1 MILRV
6 KPGILKGMSENGP
19 VLPPEVYRRR
29 RIVAVIALLA
39 VILLLV
45 AGVTSMVGMINGKKD
60 ATVASTATASGA
72 PFQSFSARPSETASA
87 TPSASAAASAT
98 ASASAS
104 ATASA
109 TPSVTASAAP
119 TASVTPTAATTPV
132 ATPTAA
138 TPTAPA
144 PAPSVTTAAVAAAC
158 TANDLKVTVTPAK
171 RTFAAG
177 EQVSFHVTY
186 TNSSKTPCAVG
197 GEGANTGVDLN
208 ITSGA
213 AQVYTRSLCAATA
226 VQKAEVAAGA
236 EGATDL
242 AWDRKINVLGCSSAS
257 TAQKGSYWAAVT
269 VNGVSSA
276 PVNFIIQ

>member
-1 MILRV
+1 MNLRV

-87 TPSASAAASAT
+87 TPSASATASAT

-119 TASVTPTAATTPV
+119 TASVTPTAANTPATTP
-132 ATPTAA
+132 TT
-138 TPTAPA
+138 PA
-144 PAPSVTTAAVAAAC
+144 PTPSVTTAAVVAAC

-226 VQKAEVAAGA
+226 VQKSEVAAGA
-236 EGATDL
+236 EGAADL

-257 TAQKGSYWAAVT
+257 TAQKGSYWATAT
-269 VNGVSSA
+269 VNGVTSA
-276 PVNFIIQ
+276 PVNFVIQ

>member
-87 TPSASAAASAT
+87 TPSASATASAT

-119 TASVTPTAATTPV
+119 TASVTPTAATTP
-132 ATPTAA
+132 AA

-144 PAPSVTTAAVAAAC
+144 PTPSVTTAAVAAAC

-197 GEGANTGVDLN
+197 GEGANTGADLN

-236 EGATDL
+236 EAATDL

-257 TAQKGSYWAAVT
+257 TAQKGSYWATAT

-276 PVNFIIQ
+276 QVNFVIQ

>member
-1 MILRV
+1 MNLRV

-39 VILLLV
+39 IILLLV

-60 ATVASTATASGA
+60 ATVASTATPSGA

-87 TPSASAAASAT
+87 TPSASAT

-104 ATASA
+104 ASA
-109 TPSVTASAAP
+109 TPSVTASATP
-119 TASVTPTAATTPV
+119 SASVTTAAATPAATTPAV
-132 ATPTAA
+132 

-144 PAPSVTTAAVAAAC
+144 PTPSVTIAAAVAAC

-197 GEGANTGVDLN
+197 GEGANTGVDLK

-226 VQKAEVAAGA
+226 VQKSEVAAGA

-257 TAQKGSYWAAVT
+257 TAQKGSYWATAT
-269 VNGVSSA
+269 VNGVTSA
-276 PVNFIIQ
+276 QVNFVIQ

>member
-1 MILRV
+1 MNLRV

-39 VILLLV
+39 IILLLV

-60 ATVASTATASGA
+60 ATVASTATPSGA

-87 TPSASAAASAT
+87 TPSASATASAT
-98 ASASAS
+98 ASASA
-104 ATASA
+104 
-109 TPSVTASAAP
+109 TPSGIASAAP
-119 TASVTPTAATTPV
+119 TASVTTAAVTPAATTP
-132 ATPTAA
+132 AA
-138 TPTAPA
+138 TPTTPA
-144 PAPSVTTAAVAAAC
+144 PTPSVTTAAAVAAC

-197 GEGANTGVDLN
+197 GEGANTGVDLK

-226 VQKAEVAAGA
+226 VQKSEVAAGA

>member
-1 MILRV
+1 MNLRV

-87 TPSASAAASAT
+87 TPSASATASAT

-119 TASVTPTAATTPV
+119 TASVTPTAANTP
-132 ATPTAA
+132 AT

-144 PAPSVTTAAVAAAC
+144 STPSVTTAAVVAAC

-257 TAQKGSYWAAVT
+257 TAQKGSYWASAT
-269 VNGVSSA
+269 VNGVTSA
-276 PVNFIIQ
+276 PVNFVIQ

>member
-1 MILRV
+1 
-6 KPGILKGMSENGP
+6 MSENGP

-29 RIVAVIALLA
+29 RIVAVVALLA

-45 AGVTSMVGMINGKKD
+45 AGVTSIVGMINNKKD
-60 ATVASTATASGA
+60 ATVASTATATGA

-87 TPSASAAASAT
+87 SASASASPSASPSETATKSASPKATETKAAETKSPEVKPSEAKTAQATPSATPSASAAG
-98 ASASAS
+98 
-104 ATASA
+104 
-109 TPSVTASAAP
+109 V
-119 TASVTPTAATTPV
+119 V
-132 ATPTAA
+132 
-138 TPTAPA
+138 
-144 PAPSVTTAAVAAAC
+144 AAC

-186 TNSSKTPCAVG
+186 TNSSKAPCAVG
-197 GEGANTGVDLN
+197 GEDANTGVDLK

-213 AQVYTRSLCAATA
+213 AQVYTRSLCVATA
-226 VQKAEVAAGA
+226 VQKSEVAAGA

>member
-87 TPSASAAASAT
+87 TPSASATASAT

-119 TASVTPTAATTPV
+119 TASVTPTAA
-132 ATPTAA
+132 ATPAA

-242 AWDRKINVLGCSSAS
+242 AWDRKVNVLGCSSAS
-257 TAQKGSYWAAVT
+257 TAQKGSYWASAT

-276 PVNFIIQ
+276 PVNFVIQ

>member
-1 MILRV
+1 MNLRV
-6 KPGILKGMSENGP
+6 KPGILKSMSENGP

-87 TPSASAAASAT
+87 TPSASATASAT

-119 TASVTPTAATTPV
+119 TASVTPTTATTP
-132 ATPTAA
+132 AA

-144 PAPSVTTAAVAAAC
+144 PTPSVTNAAAVAAC

-257 TAQKGSYWAAVT
+257 TAQKGSYWASAT
-269 VNGVSSA
+269 VNGVTSA
-276 PVNFIIQ
+276 PVNFVIQ

>member
-87 TPSASAAASAT
+87 TPSASATASAT

-119 TASVTPTAATTPV
+119 TASVTPTATTP
-132 ATPTAA
+132 AA
-138 TPTAPA
+138 TPTTPA
-144 PAPSVTTAAVAAAC
+144 PAPSVTTAAAVAAC

-197 GEGANTGVDLN
+197 GEGANTGVDLK

-226 VQKAEVAAGA
+226 VQKSEVAAGA
-236 EGATDL
+236 EGAADL

-257 TAQKGSYWAAVT
+257 TAQKGSYWATAT
-269 VNGVSSA
+269 VNGVTSA
-276 PVNFIIQ
+276 QVNFVIQ

>member
-1 MILRV
+1 
-6 KPGILKGMSENGP
+6 MSENGS

-87 TPSASAAASAT
+87 TPSASATASATAT

-104 ATASA
+104 V

-119 TASVTPTAATTPV
+119 TASVTTATPV
-132 ATPTAA
+132 ATPT
-138 TPTAPA
+138 TPA
-144 PAPSVTTAAVAAAC
+144 PTPSVTTAAVVAAC

-226 VQKAEVAAGA
+226 VQKSEVAAGA
-236 EGATDL
+236 EGAADL

-257 TAQKGSYWAAVT
+257 TAQKGSYWATAT
-269 VNGVSSA
+269 VNGVTSA
-276 PVNFIIQ
+276 QVNFVIQ

>member
-1 MILRV
+1 MNLRV

-39 VILLLV
+39 IILLLV

-87 TPSASAAASAT
+87 TPSASATASAT

-104 ATASA
+104 V
-109 TPSVTASAAP
+109 TPSVTASAVP
-119 TASVTPTAATTPV
+119 TASATTATPV
-132 ATPTAA
+132 ATPT
-138 TPTAPA
+138 TPA
-144 PAPSVTTAAVAAAC
+144 PTPSVTTAAVVAAC

-177 EQVSFHVTY
+177 EQVSFHVAY

-226 VQKAEVAAGA
+226 VQKSEVAAGA
-236 EGATDL
+236 EGAADL

-257 TAQKGSYWAAVT
+257 TAQKGSYWATAT
-269 VNGVSSA
+269 VNGVTSA
-276 PVNFIIQ
+276 QVNFVIQ

>member
-1 MILRV
+1 
-6 KPGILKGMSENGP
+6 MSENGP

-39 VILLLV
+39 IILLLV

-87 TPSASAAASAT
+87 TPSASATASATAT

-104 ATASA
+104 V
-109 TPSVTASAAP
+109 TPSVTASVAP
-119 TASVTPTAATTPV
+119 TASATTATPV
-132 ATPTAA
+132 ATPT
-138 TPTAPA
+138 TPA
-144 PAPSVTTAAVAAAC
+144 PTPSVTTAAVVAAC

-226 VQKAEVAAGA
+226 VQKSEVAAGA

-257 TAQKGSYWAAVT
+257 TAQKGSYWATAT

-276 PVNFIIQ
+276 QVNFVIQ

>member
-1 MILRV
+1 MNLRV

-39 VILLLV
+39 IILLLV

-87 TPSASAAASAT
+87 TPSASATASAT

-119 TASVTPTAATTPV
+119 TASVTPTAATTP
-132 ATPTAA
+132 AA

-144 PAPSVTTAAVAAAC
+144 PTPSVTNAAVVAAC

-226 VQKAEVAAGA
+226 VQKSEVAAGA

-257 TAQKGSYWAAVT
+257 TAQKGSYWATAT
-269 VNGVSSA
+269 VNGVTSA
-276 PVNFIIQ
+276 QVNFVIQ

>member
-1 MILRV
+1 MNLRV

-39 VILLLV
+39 IILLLV

-87 TPSASAAASAT
+87 TPSASATASATAT

-104 ATASA
+104 V

-119 TASVTPTAATTPV
+119 TASATTATPV
-132 ATPTAA
+132 ATPT
-138 TPTAPA
+138 TPA
-144 PAPSVTTAAVAAAC
+144 PTPSVTTAAAVAAC

-226 VQKAEVAAGA
+226 VQKSEVAAGA
-236 EGATDL
+236 EGAADL

-257 TAQKGSYWAAVT
+257 TAQKGSYWATAT
-269 VNGVSSA
+269 VNGVTSA
-276 PVNFIIQ
+276 QVNFVIQ

>member
-1 MILRV
+1 MNLRV

-87 TPSASAAASAT
+87 TPSASATASAT

-119 TASVTPTAATTPV
+119 TASVTPTAANTPATTP
-132 ATPTAA
+132 TT
-138 TPTAPA
+138 PA
-144 PAPSVTTAAVAAAC
+144 PTPSVTTAAVVAAC

-208 ITSGA
+208 ITSGV

-226 VQKAEVAAGA
+226 VQKSEVAAGA
-236 EGATDL
+236 EGAADL

-257 TAQKGSYWAAVT
+257 TAQKGSYWATAT
-269 VNGVSSA
+269 VNGVTSA
-276 PVNFIIQ
+276 QVNFVIQ

>member
-1 MILRV
+1 VNLRV

-39 VILLLV
+39 IILLLV

-87 TPSASAAASAT
+87 TPSASATASATAT

-104 ATASA
+104 V
-109 TPSVTASAAP
+109 TPSVTASVAP
-119 TASVTPTAATTPV
+119 TASATTATPV
-132 ATPTAA
+132 ATPT
-138 TPTAPA
+138 TPA
-144 PAPSVTTAAVAAAC
+144 PTPSVTTAAVVAAC

-226 VQKAEVAAGA
+226 VQKSEVAAGA
-236 EGATDL
+236 EGAADL

-257 TAQKGSYWAAVT
+257 TAQKGSYWATAT
-269 VNGVSSA
+269 VNGVTSA
-276 PVNFIIQ
+276 QVNFVIQ

>member
-87 TPSASAAASAT
+87 TPSASATASAT

-119 TASVTPTAATTPV
+119 TASVTPTAANTPATTP
-132 ATPTAA
+132 TT
-138 TPTAPA
+138 PA
-144 PAPSVTTAAVAAAC
+144 PTPSVTTAAVVAAC

-276 PVNFIIQ
+276 PVNFVIQ

>member
-1 MILRV
+1 
-6 KPGILKGMSENGP
+6 MSENGP

-39 VILLLV
+39 IILLLV

-87 TPSASAAASAT
+87 TPSASATASAT

-119 TASVTPTAATTPV
+119 TASVTPTAATTP
-132 ATPTAA
+132 AA

-144 PAPSVTTAAVAAAC
+144 PTPSVTNAAVVAAC

-236 EGATDL
+236 EAATDL

-257 TAQKGSYWAAVT
+257 TAQKGSYWATAT

-276 PVNFIIQ
+276 QVNFVIQ

>member
-1 MILRV
+1 
-6 KPGILKGMSENGP
+6 MSENGP

-39 VILLLV
+39 IILLLV

-87 TPSASAAASAT
+87 TPSASATASAT

-104 ATASA
+104 ASV

-119 TASVTPTAATTPV
+119 TASATTATPV
-132 ATPTAA
+132 ATPT
-138 TPTAPA
+138 TPA
-144 PAPSVTTAAVAAAC
+144 PTPSVTTAAVVAAC

-226 VQKAEVAAGA
+226 VQKSEVAAGA
-236 EGATDL
+236 EGAADL

-257 TAQKGSYWAAVT
+257 TAQKGSYWATAT
-269 VNGVSSA
+269 VNGVTSA
-276 PVNFIIQ
+276 QVNFVIQ

>member
-1 MILRV
+1 MNLRV

-87 TPSASAAASAT
+87 TPSASATASAT

-119 TASVTPTAATTPV
+119 TASVTPTAATTP
-132 ATPTAA
+132 AA

-144 PAPSVTTAAVAAAC
+144 PTPSVTTAAVAAAC

-257 TAQKGSYWAAVT
+257 TAQKGSYWATAT
-269 VNGVSSA
+269 VNGVTSA
-276 PVNFIIQ
+276 QVNFVIQ

>member
-1 MILRV
+1 MNLRV

-39 VILLLV
+39 IILLLV

-87 TPSASAAASAT
+87 TPSASATASAT
-98 ASASAS
+98 AS
-104 ATASA
+104 ASA

-119 TASVTPTAATTPV
+119 TASVTTAAVTPAATTP
-132 ATPTAA
+132 AA

-144 PAPSVTTAAVAAAC
+144 PTPSVTTAAAVAAC

-197 GEGANTGVDLN
+197 GEGANTGVDLK

-226 VQKAEVAAGA
+226 VQKSEVAAGG

>member
-1 MILRV
+1 MNLRV

-39 VILLLV
+39 IILLLV

-87 TPSASAAASAT
+87 TPSASATASATAT

-104 ATASA
+104 V

-119 TASVTPTAATTPV
+119 TASATTATPV
-132 ATPTAA
+132 ATPT
-138 TPTAPA
+138 TPA
-144 PAPSVTTAAVAAAC
+144 PTPSVTTAAVVAAC

-226 VQKAEVAAGA
+226 VQKSEVAAGA
-236 EGATDL
+236 EGAADL

-257 TAQKGSYWAAVT
+257 TAQKGSYWATAT
-269 VNGVSSA
+269 VNGVTSA
-276 PVNFIIQ
+276 QVNFVIQ

>member
-1 MILRV
+1 
-6 KPGILKGMSENGP
+6 MSENGP

-29 RIVAVIALLA
+29 RIVAVVALLA

-45 AGVTSMVGMINGKKD
+45 AGVTSIVGMINNKKD
-60 ATVASTATASGA
+60 ATVASTATATGA

-87 TPSASAAASAT
+87 SASASASPSASPSETATKSASPNATAQATPSATPSASAAG
-98 ASASAS
+98 
-104 ATASA
+104 
-109 TPSVTASAAP
+109 V
-119 TASVTPTAATTPV
+119 V
-132 ATPTAA
+132 
-138 TPTAPA
+138 
-144 PAPSVTTAAVAAAC
+144 AAC

-208 ITSGA
+208 ITSGS
-213 AQVYTRSLCAATA
+213 AQVYTRSLCTATTLP
-226 VQKAEVAAGA
+226 KAEVAAGA

-242 AWDRKINVLGCSSAS
+242 AWDRKINVLGCSAAS
-257 TAQKGSYWAAVT
+257 NAQKGSYWATAT
-269 VNGVSSA
+269 VNGVTSTQ
-276 PVNFIIQ
+276 VNFVIQ

>member
-1 MILRV
+1 MNLRV

-39 VILLLV
+39 IILLLV

-60 ATVASTATASGA
+60 ATVASTATPSGA

-87 TPSASAAASAT
+87 TPSASATASATAT

-104 ATASA
+104 V

-119 TASVTPTAATTPV
+119 TASATTATPV
-132 ATPTAA
+132 ATPTM
-138 TPTAPA
+138 PA
-144 PAPSVTTAAVAAAC
+144 PTPSVTTAAAVAAC

-226 VQKAEVAAGA
+226 VQKSEVAAGA

-257 TAQKGSYWAAVT
+257 IAQKGSYWATAT
-269 VNGVSSA
+269 VNGVTSA
-276 PVNFIIQ
+276 QVNFVIQ

>member
-1 MILRV
+1 
-6 KPGILKGMSENGP
+6 MSENGP

-39 VILLLV
+39 IILLLV

-87 TPSASAAASAT
+87 TPSASATASATESAT
-98 ASASAS
+98 ASV
-104 ATASA
+104 

-119 TASVTPTAATTPV
+119 TASATTATPV
-132 ATPTAA
+132 ATPT
-138 TPTAPA
+138 TPA
-144 PAPSVTTAAVAAAC
+144 PTPSVTTAAVVAAC

-226 VQKAEVAAGA
+226 VQKSEVAAGA
-236 EGATDL
+236 EGAADL

-257 TAQKGSYWAAVT
+257 TAQKGSYWATAT
-269 VNGVSSA
+269 VNGVTSA
-276 PVNFIIQ
+276 QVNFVIQ

>member
-1 MILRV
+1 MNLRV

-87 TPSASAAASAT
+87 TPSASATASATAT

-104 ATASA
+104 V

-119 TASVTPTAATTPV
+119 TASVTTAAATPAATTP
-132 ATPTAA
+132 AA
-138 TPTAPA
+138 TPTTPV
-144 PAPSVTTAAVAAAC
+144 PAPSVTTAVAVAAC

-226 VQKAEVAAGA
+226 VQKSEVAAGA

-257 TAQKGSYWAAVT
+257 AAQKGSYWAAVT

-276 PVNFIIQ
+276 PVNFVIQ

>member
-1 MILRV
+1 MNLRV

-87 TPSASAAASAT
+87 TPSASATASATAT

-104 ATASA
+104 V

-119 TASVTPTAATTPV
+119 TASATTANPV
-132 ATPTAA
+132 ATPT
-138 TPTAPA
+138 TPA
-144 PAPSVTTAAVAAAC
+144 PTPSVTTAAAVAAC
-158 TANDLKVTVTPAK
+158 TANDLKVTITPAK

-177 EQVSFHVTY
+177 DQVSFHVTY

-226 VQKAEVAAGA
+226 VQKSEVAAGA

-276 PVNFIIQ
+276 PVNFVIQ

>member
-1 MILRV
+1 MNLRV

-39 VILLLV
+39 IILLLV

-60 ATVASTATASGA
+60 ATVASTATPSGA

-87 TPSASAAASAT
+87 TPSASATASAT
-98 ASASAS
+98 AS
-104 ATASA
+104 ASA

-119 TASVTPTAATTPV
+119 TASVTTAAVTPAATTP
-132 ATPTAA
+132 AA

-144 PAPSVTTAAVAAAC
+144 PTPSVTTAAAVAAC

-197 GEGANTGVDLN
+197 GEGANTGVDLK

-213 AQVYTRSLCAATA
+213 AQVYTPSLCAATA
-226 VQKAEVAAGA
+226 VQKSEVAAGA

>member
-1 MILRV
+1 
-6 KPGILKGMSENGP
+6 MSENGP

-87 TPSASAAASAT
+87 TPSASATASAT

-119 TASVTPTAATTPV
+119 TASVTTAAATPAATTP
-132 ATPTAA
+132 AA

-236 EGATDL
+236 EGVTDL

>member
-1 MILRV
+1 MNLRV
-6 KPGILKGMSENGP
+6 KPGILKSMSENGP

-39 VILLLV
+39 IILLLV

-60 ATVASTATASGA
+60 ATVASTATPSGA

-87 TPSASAAASAT
+87 TPSTSATASAT
-98 ASASAS
+98 AS
-104 ATASA
+104 ASA

-119 TASVTPTAATTPV
+119 TASVTTAAVTPAATTP
-132 ATPTAA
+132 AA

-144 PAPSVTTAAVAAAC
+144 PTPSVTTAAAVAAC

-197 GEGANTGVDLN
+197 GEGANTGVDLK

-226 VQKAEVAAGA
+226 VQKSEVAAGA

>member
-87 TPSASAAASAT
+87 TPSASATASAT

-119 TASVTPTAATTPV
+119 TASVTPTTATTP
-132 ATPTAA
+132 AA

-144 PAPSVTTAAVAAAC
+144 PTPSVTNAAAVAAC

-257 TAQKGSYWAAVT
+257 TAQKGSYWATAT
-269 VNGVSSA
+269 VNGVTSA
-276 PVNFIIQ
+276 QVNFVIQ

>member
-1 MILRV
+1 M
-6 KPGILKGMSENGP
+6 
-19 VLPPEVYRRR
+19 
-29 RIVAVIALLA
+29 AVIALLA

-87 TPSASAAASAT
+87 TPSASATASATAT

-104 ATASA
+104 V

-119 TASVTPTAATTPV
+119 TASATTATPV
-132 ATPTAA
+132 ATPT
-138 TPTAPA
+138 TPA
-144 PAPSVTTAAVAAAC
+144 PTPSVTTAAAVAAC

-177 EQVSFHVTY
+177 EQVTFHVTY

-197 GEGANTGVDLN
+197 GEGTNTGVDLN

-226 VQKAEVAAGA
+226 VQKSEVAAGA

-257 TAQKGSYWAAVT
+257 TAQKGSYWATAT
-269 VNGVSSA
+269 VNGVTSA
-276 PVNFIIQ
+276 QVNFVIQ

>member
-1 MILRV
+1 
-6 KPGILKGMSENGP
+6 MSENGP

-39 VILLLV
+39 IILLLV

-60 ATVASTATASGA
+60 ATVASTATPSGA

-87 TPSASAAASAT
+87 TPSASAT

-104 ATASA
+104 ASA

-119 TASVTPTAATTPV
+119 TASVTTAAATPAATTP
-132 ATPTAA
+132 AA

-144 PAPSVTTAAVAAAC
+144 PTPSVTTAATVAAC

-171 RTFAAG
+171 RVFAAG

-197 GEGANTGVDLN
+197 GEGTNTGVDLK

-226 VQKAEVAAGA
+226 VQKSEVAAGA

>member
-1 MILRV
+1 MNLRV
-6 KPGILKGMSENGP
+6 KPGILKDMSENGP

-39 VILLLV
+39 IILLLV

-60 ATVASTATASGA
+60 ATVASTATPSGA

-87 TPSASAAASAT
+87 TPSASATASAT
-98 ASASAS
+98 ASAS
-104 ATASA
+104 ASA

-119 TASVTPTAATTPV
+119 TASVTTAAATPAATTP
-132 ATPTAA
+132 AA
-138 TPTAPA
+138 TPTT
-144 PAPSVTTAAVAAAC
+144 PAPSVTTAAAVAAC

-171 RTFAAG
+171 RVFAAG

-197 GEGANTGVDLN
+197 GEGANTGVDLK

-226 VQKAEVAAGA
+226 VQKSEVAAGA

-257 TAQKGSYWAAVT
+257 AAQKGSYWAAVT

>member
-1 MILRV
+1 
-6 KPGILKGMSENGP
+6 MSENGP

-39 VILLLV
+39 IILLLV

-60 ATVASTATASGA
+60 ATVASTATPSGA

-87 TPSASAAASAT
+87 TPSASATASATAT

-104 ATASA
+104 V
-109 TPSVTASAAP
+109 TPSVTASVAP
-119 TASVTPTAATTPV
+119 TASATTATPV
-132 ATPTAA
+132 ATPT
-138 TPTAPA
+138 TPA
-144 PAPSVTTAAVAAAC
+144 PTPSVTTAAVVAAC

-226 VQKAEVAAGA
+226 VQKSEVAAGA

-257 TAQKGSYWAAVT
+257 TAQKGSYWATAT
-269 VNGVSSA
+269 VNGVTSA
-276 PVNFIIQ
+276 QVNFVIQ

>member
-1 MILRV
+1 
-6 KPGILKGMSENGP
+6 MSENGP

-29 RIVAVIALLA
+29 RIVAVVALLA

-45 AGVTSMVGMINGKKD
+45 AGVTSIVGMINNKKD
-60 ATVASTATASGA
+60 ATVASTATATGA

-87 TPSASAAASAT
+87 SASASASPSASPSETATKSASPKATETKAAETKSPEAKPSETKTAQATPSATPSASAAG
-98 ASASAS
+98 
-104 ATASA
+104 
-109 TPSVTASAAP
+109 V
-119 TASVTPTAATTPV
+119 V
-132 ATPTAA
+132 
-138 TPTAPA
+138 
-144 PAPSVTTAAVAAAC
+144 AAC

-226 VQKAEVAAGA
+226 VQKSEVAAGA

-269 VNGVSSA
+269 VNGVTSA

>member
-1 MILRV
+1 MNLRV

-87 TPSASAAASAT
+87 TPSASATASATAT

-104 ATASA
+104 V

-119 TASVTPTAATTPV
+119 TASATTATPV
-132 ATPTAA
+132 ATPT
-138 TPTAPA
+138 TPA
-144 PAPSVTTAAVAAAC
+144 PTPSVTTAAVVAAC

-226 VQKAEVAAGA
+226 VQKSEVAAGA
-236 EGATDL
+236 EGAADL

-257 TAQKGSYWAAVT
+257 TAQKGSYWATAT
-269 VNGVSSA
+269 VNGVTSA
-276 PVNFIIQ
+276 QVNFVIQ

>member
-1 MILRV
+1 MNLRV
-6 KPGILKGMSENGP
+6 KPGILKSMSENGP

-39 VILLLV
+39 IILLLV

-60 ATVASTATASGA
+60 ATVASTATPSGA

-87 TPSASAAASAT
+87 TPSASATASAT

-104 ATASA
+104 V
-109 TPSVTASAAP
+109 TPSVIASAAP
-119 TASVTPTAATTPV
+119 TASVTTAAVTPAATTP
-132 ATPTAA
+132 AA

-144 PAPSVTTAAVAAAC
+144 PTPSVTTAAAVAAC

-197 GEGANTGVDLN
+197 GEGANTGVDLK

-226 VQKAEVAAGA
+226 VQKSEVAAGA

>member
-87 TPSASAAASAT
+87 TPSASVT

-119 TASVTPTAATTPV
+119 TASVTTAAATPAATTP
-132 ATPTAA
+132 AA
-138 TPTAPA
+138 TPTTPA
-144 PAPSVTTAAVAAAC
+144 PAPSVTTAAVVAAC

-257 TAQKGSYWAAVT
+257 TAQKGSYWASAT
-269 VNGVSSA
+269 VNGVTSA
-276 PVNFIIQ
+276 PVNFVIQ

>member
-1 MILRV
+1 MNLRV

-87 TPSASAAASAT
+87 TPSASATASAT

-119 TASVTPTAATTPV
+119 TASVTPTAANTP
-132 ATPTAA
+132 AT

-144 PAPSVTTAAVAAAC
+144 STPSVTTAAVVAAC

-226 VQKAEVAAGA
+226 VQKSEVAAGA

-257 TAQKGSYWAAVT
+257 TAQKGSYWATAT
-269 VNGVSSA
+269 VNGVTSA
-276 PVNFIIQ
+276 QVNFVIQ